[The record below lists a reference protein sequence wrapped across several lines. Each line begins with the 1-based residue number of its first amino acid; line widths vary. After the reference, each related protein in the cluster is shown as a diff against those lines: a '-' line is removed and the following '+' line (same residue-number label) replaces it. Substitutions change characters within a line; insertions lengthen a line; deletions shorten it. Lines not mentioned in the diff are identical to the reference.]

1 MNFSKEINKEMYVNM
16 KSVAGLSIDKKYF
29 WEGSSPCIG

>member
-1 MNFSKEINKEMYVNM
+1 MRVKRMNVYKEINKEMYVNM

-29 WEGSSPCIG
+29 

>member
-1 MNFSKEINKEMYVNM
+1 MRVKRMNFSKEINKEMYVNM

-29 WEGSSPCIG
+29 